1 MRDKNLVVTDLQNV
15 AQTIC
20 KTALNTRRE
29 SVDAFRTEALFTE
42 S

>member
-1 MRDKNLVVTDLQNV
+1 MSGKNLVADLQNV
-15 AQTIC
+15 AQAIC
-20 KTALNTRRE
+20 KTALNTK